1 MLSANF
7 SHRSFRLLIATVLGV
22 FCLTMLPASA
32 TSYAHGNPYIGSFY
46 RYGYV
51 PDFFYDPEV
60 ARLRDSL
67 RAEQRRLREQS
78 DRQEAQLLLLR
89 NHVDAAYRV
98 SAEQACYYRMTGG
111 FEACEDMFTQGSDNH
126 ALCEEKVRLRN
137 PGCA

>member
-1 MLSANF
+1 MW
-7 SHRSFRLLIATVLGV
+7 TVLGV
-22 FCLTMLPASA
+22 FCLAIPPANA
-32 TSYAHGNPYIGSFY
+32 TSYSHGSSYIGSFY
-46 RYGYV
+46 RYDYV

-67 RAEQRRLREQS
+67 RAGQRRLREQS
-78 DRQEAQLLLLR
+78 DRQEAQRLLLR
-89 NHVDAAYRV
+89 NHMDAAYRV